1 MAESEIDCSPQAGYT
16 RHVAFSRHRG
26 HALKITR
33 FLSAIGLAALMM
45 LIGFPSPGQGQAP
58 KAGGRLTLRLREDLP
73 QGFAIHESP
82 TISTMWPAMPC
93 LSNLVLFDP
102 LTPTHSMDTIVGEL
116 AERWSWQESYH
127 KLVLFLRNDVKWHDG
142 KPFTSKDVKHTFDT
156 LREAPEATAKLRLN
170 PRREWYANVEAVDA
184 PDPLTVVFRLK
195 RPQPSLLLM
204 LASGFTPIYAAH
216 VPAASY
222 RSGCIGTGPF
232 RVKDWRKGE
241 FVEYVKNPDYFVKGR
256 PYLDGLRYLIIAE
269 RGTATAA
276 LQAGR
281 VDVAFPGE
289 TPKGIAEQ
297 LKKAAPQLV
306 ITRVNSSVLDHL
318 IINTRKPPFDNLKV
332 RQAVSRAIDRRAYI
346 AAVYQGGAVL
356 GTTMAPRP
364 YGVWGLPDADRR
376 ALPGQGDPGG
386 EKARARALL
395 ADAGFGPSR
404 PLKIELLTRG
414 LPAFVDLTSFLVDE
428 LKRVGIDA
436 SLRQVDSTQ
445 WFPLQ
450 TRGEFEVGAD
460 RTGVEPDDPDA
471 TLYENFGCR
480 SSRNYSGYCNEQ
492 IARLIDQ
499 QSEELDP
506 RKRLALVQEIQTKLE
521 ETAVRPVLGWRLDYF
536 TIWPHVK
543 NLVPHHSIYGWGR
556 MQEVWRDR

>member
-1 MAESEIDCSPQAGYT
+1 MSHSPGT
-16 RHVAFSRHRG
+16 GRCR
-26 HALKITR
+26 LKITR
-33 FLSAIGLAALMM
+33 FLSTIGLAVLVI
-45 LIGFPSPGQGQAP
+45 LTGFPSPGQTS
-58 KAGGRLTLRLREDLP
+58 KSGGWLTLRLREDLP
-73 QGFAIHESP
+73 QGFAINESP

-102 LTPTHSMDTIVGEL
+102 LKPMHSVDTIVGEL
-116 AERWSWQESYH
+116 AERWSWQDGYH
-127 KLVLFLRNDVKWHDG
+127 KLVFFLRNDVKWHDG
-142 KPFTSKDVKHTFDT
+142 KPFSSVDVKYTFDM
-156 LREAPEATAKLRLN
+156 LREAPDAPAKLRLN
-170 PRREWYANVEAVDA
+170 PRREWYANVEAVEA
-184 PDPLTVVFRLK
+184 PDPQTVVFRLK

-204 LASGFTPIYAAH
+204 LASGYTPIYAAH

-222 RSGCIGTGPF
+222 RTGCVGTGPF
-232 RVKDWRKGE
+232 KVKDWRKGE
-241 FVEYVKNPDYFVKGR
+241 FVEYVKNPDYFVKER
-256 PYLDGLRYLIIAE
+256 PYLDGLRYLVIAE

-281 VDVAFPGE
+281 VDVAFPGD
-289 TPKGIAEQ
+289 TTKGIADQ

-306 ITRVNSSVLDHL
+306 ITPVNSSVLDHL
-318 IINTRKPPFDNLKV
+318 IINTRKPPFDNVKV
-332 RQAVSRAIDRRAYI
+332 RQAVSRAIDRRAWV

-356 GTTMAPRP
+356 GSSMAPRP
-364 YGVWGLPDADRR
+364 YGVWGMLEHDLR
-376 ALPGQGDPGG
+376 ALPGHGEPGD
-386 EKARARALL
+386 EKAKARTLL
-395 ADAGFGPSR
+395 ADAGFGPNR

-414 LPAFVDLTSFLVDE
+414 LPAFADLGSFLVGE

-436 SLRQVDSTQ
+436 SLRQVDSAQ
-445 WFPLQ
+445 WYPLQ

-471 TLYENFGCR
+471 NFYENFGCR

-499 QSEELDP
+499 QSQELDP

-536 TIWPHVK
+536 AVWPHVK
-543 NLVPHHSIYGWGR
+543 NLIPHHSIYSWGR
-556 MQEVWRDR
+556 MREVWLDR